1 MSWTF
6 VAGALL
12 LSVLALAFALIPLL
26 REGQH
31 EARGRS
37 RRETN
42 RDIHADRM
50 AELDQDLANGT
61 LTREQY
67 DQAVADLERDL
78 VQTGVLDS
86 EGESPGIDKASRGSH
101 LVLVASAAGTA
112 IALPLVAVI
121 LYLVVGDTR
130 AIPHSGDG
138 PAPGLSQQEQ
148 QALDAAHDMSQFE
161 ELATQLRVRL
171 EAQPEDVGG
180 WTMLGRTHIHLQQ
193 FDRARE
199 AFAAA
204 LEHGGDQN
212 PDLLAEYADLLAD
225 HQGDLSGEPE
235 RLVLQALE
243 LDPDHVLALWLAGT
257 AAFNSADYD
266 RAREHWERLL
276 GLLPEGSETRGIIR
290 ANLEAIDARRDGG

>member
-1 MSWTF
+1 MPWTF
-6 VAGALL
+6 VSGALL

-26 REGQH
+26 REGQY

-37 RRETN
+37 RRATN

-78 VQTGVLDS
+78 VQSGALDS
-86 EGESPGIDKASRGSH
+86 DGELAFSGQAAPGGRR
-101 LVLVASAAGTA
+101 VLVASAVGVAV
-112 IALPLVAVI
+112 ALPLVAAM
-121 LYLVVGDTR
+121 LYLAVGDIR
-130 AIPHSGDG
+130 ALPQSDTARASGPSLQD
-138 PAPGLSQQEQ
+138 Q
-148 QALDAAHDMSQFE
+148 QALDAAHDLSQFD
-161 ELATQLRVRL
+161 ELAAQLQKRL
-171 EAQPEDVGG
+171 EAQPEDVEG
-180 WTMLGRTHIHLQQ
+180 WTMLGRTYAHLQQ

-204 LEHGGDQN
+204 LAHGGDQN

-235 RLVLQALE
+235 QLVSQALE

-257 AAFNSADYD
+257 AAFNAGEYD
-266 RAREHWERLL
+266 RAREHWEHLL
-276 GLLPEGSETRGIIR
+276 GLLPEGSETRSVIR
-290 ANLEAIDARRDGG
+290 ANLEAIDARREGG